1 MPDRWT
7 VAMWALA
14 IISLVVAMLS
24 FLGVNNL
31 IQETWV
37 WVTSSYAWLP
47 LVGLSTFVMLQRGV
61 PEHQTAVLQGRND
74 WYKPSLALR
83 ACLSLAILI
92 GLASYFWQAG

>member
-1 MPDRWT
+1 MLDRW
-7 VAMWALA
+7 AMTMWTLA
-14 IISLVVAMLS
+14 IISLAVATLS

-31 IQETWV
+31 IRESWI

-47 LVGLSTFVMLQRGV
+47 LVGLSTAFMLQRGV
-61 PEHQTAVLQGRND
+61 REHRTAVLQNRTD

-83 ACLSLAILI
+83 GCLGMAILI